1 MGRWRW
7 GCEEVVGQSVLL
19 QLTLPERLPQ
29 WVHMNL
35 FSAFRNSQGSMLTLG
50 AIDTSHYNGSLHWVP
65 ITVQQY
71 WQFTVD
77 K

>member
-1 MGRWRW
+1 
-7 GCEEVVGQSVLL
+7 
-19 QLTLPERLPQ
+19 
-29 WVHMNL
+29 MNL
-35 FSAFRNSQGSMLTLG
+35 FSAFRDREGSLLTLG
-50 AIDTSHYNGSLHWVP
+50 AIDTSHYNGSLHWIP